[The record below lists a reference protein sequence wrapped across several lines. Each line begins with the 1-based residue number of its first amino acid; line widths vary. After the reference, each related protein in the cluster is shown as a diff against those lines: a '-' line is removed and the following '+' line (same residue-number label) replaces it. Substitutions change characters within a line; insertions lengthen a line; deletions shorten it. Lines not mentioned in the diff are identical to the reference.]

1 VRLSAEGYSDAVDV
15 AGYCLFLG
23 IVVVQGDPPARSA
36 RGVAEFLRSRIKH
49 LGPAMAKVDPERR
62 AQIGQEKRAKTR
74 AQLISAATSLF
85 AKRAVESVTVDDIVN
100 EARVAKGTF
109 YGHFDD
115 LNALTVAVADEL
127 VRTFDELLQPQRLSM
142 PDPLMR
148 IAFACNGFFEKA
160 LEDPSW
166 AAVVARMAWSFPT
179 VGRVARSRLLED
191 LKLALKEVPQQ
202 DSSLE
207 LNLEV
212 VLGIVLQVLAAIG
225 QRRLSS
231 RDRQAAVGSILR
243 AIGADSKRVGS
254 MLARL
259 PEIEPAESSAVQRK
273 PNTRKA
279 KA

>member
-1 VRLSAEGYSDAVDV
+1 
-15 AGYCLFLG
+15 
-23 IVVVQGDPPARSA
+23 
-36 RGVAEFLRSRIKH
+36 
-49 LGPAMAKVDPERR
+49 MAKVDPERR

-74 AQLISAATSLF
+74 AQLISAANSLF

-109 YGHFDD
+109 YVHFDD

-166 AAVVARMAWSFPT
+166 AAVVARMAWSFPA

-191 LKLALKEVPQQ
+191 LKLALKELPQQ

-207 LNLEV
+207 LTLEV
-212 VLGIVLQVLAAIG
+212 VLGIVLQLLAAIG

-231 RDRQAAVGSILR
+231 RDRQAAIGSILR
-243 AIGADSKRVGS
+243 AIGADSRRVRS
-254 MLARL
+254 TLAKL
-259 PEIEPAESSAVQRK
+259 PAIEPAEYSAVQRK
-273 PNTRKA
+273 PNVLKA

>member
-1 VRLSAEGYSDAVDV
+1 
-15 AGYCLFLG
+15 
-23 IVVVQGDPPARSA
+23 
-36 RGVAEFLRSRIKH
+36 
-49 LGPAMAKVDPERR
+49 MAKVDPERR

-109 YGHFDD
+109 YVHFDD

-191 LKLALKEVPQQ
+191 LKLALKEAPQQ

-243 AIGADSKRVGS
+243 AIGADSRRVGS

-273 PNTRKA
+273 TNTRKA
-279 KA
+279 KV

>member
-1 VRLSAEGYSDAVDV
+1 
-15 AGYCLFLG
+15 
-23 IVVVQGDPPARSA
+23 
-36 RGVAEFLRSRIKH
+36 
-49 LGPAMAKVDPERR
+49 MAKVDPERR

-109 YGHFDD
+109 YVHFDD

-191 LKLALKEVPQQ
+191 LKLALKEVPQN
-202 DSSLE
+202 SSLE

-212 VLGIVLQVLAAIG
+212 VFGIVIQVLAAIG

-243 AIGADSKRVGS
+243 AIGADSRRVRS

-259 PEIEPAESSAVQRK
+259 PEIEPAESSAAQRK

>member
-1 VRLSAEGYSDAVDV
+1 
-15 AGYCLFLG
+15 
-23 IVVVQGDPPARSA
+23 
-36 RGVAEFLRSRIKH
+36 
-49 LGPAMAKVDPERR
+49 MAKVDPERR

-74 AQLISAATSLF
+74 AQLISAASSLF

-109 YGHFDD
+109 YVHFDD
-115 LNALTVAVADEL
+115 LNALTIAVADEL

-191 LKLALKEVPQQ
+191 LKLALKEVPQN
-202 DSSLE
+202 SSLE

-212 VLGIVLQVLAAIG
+212 VFGIVIQVLAAIG

-243 AIGADSKRVGS
+243 AIGADSRRVRS

-259 PEIEPAESSAVQRK
+259 PEIEPAESSAAQRK

>member
-1 VRLSAEGYSDAVDV
+1 
-15 AGYCLFLG
+15 
-23 IVVVQGDPPARSA
+23 
-36 RGVAEFLRSRIKH
+36 
-49 LGPAMAKVDPERR
+49 M
-62 AQIGQEKRAKTR
+62 
-74 AQLISAATSLF
+74 SAATSLF

-100 EARVAKGTF
+100 EASVAKGTF
-109 YGHFDD
+109 YVHFDD

-191 LKLALKEVPQQ
+191 LKLALKEAPQQ

-212 VLGIVLQVLAAIG
+212 VLGIVLQVLAAIV

-243 AIGADSKRVGS
+243 AIGADSRRVRS
-254 MLARL
+254 MLGRL
-259 PEIEPAESSAVQRK
+259 PEIETAESSAAQRK